1 MSTLPEKTIER
12 LSMYRRVLQT
22 YQDNQSEFI
31 YSHELASLLHLT
43 PVQVRRDI
51 MLIGYSGTQ
60 RKGYSVKELINKIGD
75 ILDGNERINAVIIG
89 MGHLGKAITNYFN
102 TKRSKIDIVAAFEND
117 STKVDRIISG
127 IKSYHTDSL
136 EMILEESNVTIA
148 ILSLSPREAQDV
160 TDRLVFAGIK
170 GILNFTSVPLTVPE
184 DVSLEN
190 YDMVTSMEKL
200 AYFVKEK
207 IRDENSL

>member
-1 MSTLPEKTIER
+1 MLPEKTIER

-102 TKRSKIDIVAAFEND
+102 AKRSKIDIVAAFEND

-127 IKSYHTDSL
+127 IKSYHTDSM
-136 EMILEESNVTIA
+136 EMILEESNATIA

-184 DVSLEN
+184 DVFLEN

-207 IRDENSL
+207 IRNENSL

>member
-1 MSTLPEKTIER
+1 MLPEKTVER

-22 YQDNQSEFI
+22 YQDNKSEFI

-51 MLIGYSGTQ
+51 MLIGYTGTQ
-60 RKGYSVKELINKIGD
+60 RKGYSVRELIEKISQ
-75 ILDGNERINAVIIG
+75 ILDGGAQINAVIVG

-102 TKRSKIDIVAAFEND
+102 SKRSKIEIVAAFEND
-117 STKVDRIISG
+117 ATKINRIISG

-136 EMILEESNVTIA
+136 ETILEDTHATIA
-148 ILSLSPREAQDV
+148 ILSLSPPEAQDI

-170 GILNFTSVPLTVPE
+170 GILNFTSIPLNVPE
-184 DVSLEN
+184 DVFLEN
-190 YDMVTSMEKL
+190 YDMVTSIEKV

-207 IRDENSL
+207 IKK

>member
-1 MSTLPEKTIER
+1 MYMLPEKTIER

-51 MLIGYSGTQ
+51 MLIGYTGTQ
-60 RKGYSVKELINKIGD
+60 RKGYSVRELIEKISQ
-75 ILDGNERINAVIIG
+75 ILDGGAQINAVVIG

-102 TKRSKIDIVAAFEND
+102 SKRSKIEIVAAFEND
-117 STKVDRIISG
+117 ATKINRIISG

-136 EMILEESNVTIA
+136 EMLIEKNHATIA
-148 ILSLSPREAQDV
+148 ILSLSPREAQDI

-170 GILNFTSVPLTVPE
+170 GILNFTSIPLNVPE
-184 DVSLEN
+184 DVYLEN
-190 YDMVTSMEKL
+190 YDMVTSMEKV

-207 IRDENSL
+207 IKK

>member
-1 MSTLPEKTIER
+1 MLPEKTIER

-51 MLIGYSGTQ
+51 MLIGYTGTQ
-60 RKGYSVKELINKIGD
+60 RKGYSVRELIEKISQ
-75 ILDGNERINAVIIG
+75 ILDGGAQINAVVIG

-102 TKRSKIDIVAAFEND
+102 SKRSKIEIVAAFEND
-117 STKVDRIISG
+117 STKINRIISG
-127 IKSYHTDSL
+127 IKSYHIDNL
-136 EMILEESNVTIA
+136 EMLIEKNHATIA
-148 ILSLSPREAQDV
+148 ILSLSPREAQEI

-170 GILNFTSVPLTVPE
+170 GILNFTSIPLNVPE
-184 DVSLEN
+184 DVYLEN
-190 YDMVTSMEKL
+190 YDMVTSMEKV

-207 IRDENSL
+207 IKK